1 MVNDASLLRQ
11 RELNFTI
18 VDEVDSILIDEART
32 PLIISA
38 PAAENPDSYYQF
50 AKIAAKLVPDD
61 YILDEKHRTVS
72 LSDDGIDKVQK
83 MLGIDNLYSPEY
95 VRSVYHMEQ
104 ALRAQT
110 LFKRDKDYVVTK
122 EGEVIIVD
130 EFTGRL
136 MQGRRYNEGL
146 HQAIEAKEAVPVLQ
160 ESMSIYLKTDTTD
173 EVGNELKAEVEAL
186 SSVKS
191 VTYISANEA
200 RDQIAQENSD
210 NSAVLDAIK
219 VATNMNPATLRV
231 VVKDINDT
239 SELEKFVSNDDLV
252 KEHLNADYAPS
263 FAGERRDTIKSIGR
277 VVNFIQEIGIIV
289 GVVFVAISSL
299 IIFNTISMAIFNR
312 REEIQMMNLIGA
324 NKSFVRGPFLIES
337 IIYGLIAALIASG
350 IGLWGLYKSSGILAS
365 YEVSVQPTIDLASK
379 YIVVVV
385 LAMIAVG
392 SIIGIISSTLATR
405 KYLKS

>member
-1 MVNDASLLRQ
+1 MMIRKKMDSKAFARHKMKKRRLLTFYRIVRYGFENFIRNSWLSVAATAVMTITLLIVFIVAASRFILTD
-11 RELNFTI
+11 TI
-18 VDEVDSILIDEART
+18 
-32 PLIISA
+32 
-38 PAAENPDSYYQF
+38 
-50 AKIAAKLVPDD
+50 
-61 YILDEKHRTVS
+61 
-72 LSDDGIDKVQK
+72 SDLGDKV
-83 MLGIDNLYSPEY
+83 D
-95 VRSVYHMEQ
+95 
-104 ALRAQT
+104 
-110 LFKRDKDYVVTK
+110 
-122 EGEVIIVD
+122 
-130 EFTGRL
+130 
-136 MQGRRYNEGL
+136 
-146 HQAIEAKEAVPVLQ
+146 
-160 ESMSIYLKTDTTD
+160 MSIYLKTDTTD